1 MAPLT
6 AHRFRRWAVSRLE
19 WESLCR
25 RCGECCFEKW
35 ITEDGR
41 IVPTRVACRY
51 LDSNERTCKVYANR
65 FEVGEGCVQLTPENL
80 AELSWL
86 PAGCGYL
93 QLLPPLV
100 IPEEQTNRQRQRS
113 KRRTRKG

>member
-1 MAPLT
+1 M
-6 AHRFRRWAVSRLE
+6 SRLE
-19 WESLCR
+19 WEALCR

-35 ITEDGR
+35 IAEDGR

-51 LDSNERTCKVYANR
+51 LDSNERTCKVYGSR
-65 FEVGEGCVQLTPENL
+65 FEVGEGCIALTPETL
-80 AELSWL
+80 AELTWL

-93 QLLPPLV
+93 QLLQPPPGLDAK
-100 IPEEQTNRQRQRS
+100 ETKQQRKGN